1 MGSNRAPAV
10 ELQVAHVRQL
20 GVPHL
25 VVAFDAKVEEACRK
39 YSILYHRDDEGTA
52 EGCASLLWRLSLPT
66 LFVPDPSILKC
77 LQQEFSASFL
87 GGRVVASSSGFVVR

>member
-1 MGSNRAPAV
+1 MLLINRMARSIYLGLSTSYCLPMISSSMDS
-10 ELQVAHVRQL
+10 QVAHVRQL

-52 EGCASLLWRLSLPT
+52 EGCGP
-66 LFVPDPSILKC
+66 P
-77 LQQEFSASFL
+77 
-87 GGRVVASSSGFVVR
+87 